1 MKEPRDSGAPDTDG
15 PGPEVEFVG
24 LEKLDPEA
32 DASEVQ
38 ALASTDPGLD
48 SPGDNA
54 ILEQEEFMEGLASDS
69 LPSRHLEKN

>member
-1 MKEPRDSGAPDTDG
+1 MKEPRNSGNPDADE
-15 PGPEVEFVG
+15 PGPDVEFVG
-24 LEKLDPEA
+24 LDKLEPEA

-54 ILEQEEFMEGLASDS
+54 VLEQEEFMEGLASDS
-69 LPSRHLEKN
+69 LPSQHLEKN

>member
-1 MKEPRDSGAPDTDG
+1 LKRPLNSGTPDADG
-15 PGPEVEFVG
+15 PGSNVEFVG

-38 ALASTDPGLD
+38 ELASTDPGLD

-54 ILEQEEFMEGLASDS
+54 VLEQEEFMEGLASDS
-69 LPSRHLEKN
+69 LPSQHLDKN

>member
-1 MKEPRDSGAPDTDG
+1 VNQSRNSGTPDADEPG
-15 PGPEVEFVG
+15 PGVEFVG

-38 ALASTDPGLD
+38 ALASTEPGLD
-48 SPGDNA
+48 SPGDDA
-54 ILEQEEFMEGLASDS
+54 VLEQEEFMEGLASDS